1 MEQPFRTATGR
12 MATRAP
18 LAAATI
24 RRGYCSDRSA
34 DTEALLADERT
45 RGAGNTPATEAG
57 KHSGNSG
64 CIANSFKRT
73 AQYEYMKN
81 LEQRLASVEMQNRAN
96 QQTELAYQE
105 RDKEHE
111 RQIQQLTALLHTERV
126 ARQTLSEQYVLQ
138 QERLQALSHEWE
150 AQRFSRKQSSPDLP
164 TS

>member
-1 MEQPFRTATGR
+1 
-12 MATRAP
+12 
-18 LAAATI
+18 
-24 RRGYCSDRSA
+24 
-34 DTEALLADERT
+34 
-45 RGAGNTPATEAG
+45 
-57 KHSGNSG
+57 
-64 CIANSFKRT
+64 
-73 AQYEYMKN
+73 MKN